1 MFKDFKEIVAGAA
14 LGLLI
19 FLSLKGVDLT
29 PIILL
34 AGMGFFTYWVIEK
47 KGGLPGLPATLG
59 GKGYEPSVKVT
70 FADVGGQAT
79 AVQELK
85 EALEFL
91 LRSDEVAAMGIRPL
105 KGILLSGPPGTGKT
119 LLAKAAATYTD
130 AVFLEASG
138 SEFIE
143 MYAGVGAQRVRTI
156 FNRARELARRRQ
168 KKRAII
174 FIDELEVLGG
184 KRGSHTSH
192 LEYDQTLNQLLVE
205 MDGLKSS
212 QDVQILVI
220 GATNRPDLLDPALL
234 RPGRFD
240 RQVKVDLPDKEGRL
254 AILKLHTANKP
265 LAPEVDLEAV
275 ARETFGF
282 SGAHLESVANEA
294 AILALREKS
303 PLITQKHL
311 MEAVDKVMLG
321 EKLGRKPADDEL
333 YRLAIHEAGHAI
345 VGELLRPRSI
355 SHVTITSRGQALG
368 YTRQKPEN
376 DMYLY
381 TRDYLEAQM
390 DICLAGAVAED
401 MILGNRSTGS
411 LNDFKEAIRLA
422 RVIITAGLS
431 DLGVVAEENLTKEQM
446 HNASSAIINQEEKKV
461 MVLLRPYQ
469 ETLKVL
475 ATRLVEKET
484 VTGRELRALLQDNAL
499 AS

>member
-1 MFKDFKEIVAGAA
+1 MT
-14 LGLLI
+14 I
-19 FLSLKGVDLT
+19 FSIIKGVDLT
-29 PIILL
+29 PFLLL
-34 AGMGFFTYWVIEK
+34 AGMGFLLYWVIEK
-47 KGGLPGLPATLG
+47 KGMLPSTLG
-59 GKGYEPSVKVT
+59 VKGYMPPVKVSFT
-70 FADVGGQAT
+70 DIGGQAT
-79 AVQELK
+79 AVRELK

-91 LRSDEVAAMGIRPL
+91 LRSSEVEAMGIRPL

-143 MYAGVGAQRVRTI
+143 MYAGVGAQRVRGL
-156 FNRARELARRRQ
+156 FNRAREQARRQQ

-212 QDVQILVI
+212 HDVQILVI

-240 RQVKVDLPDKEGRL
+240 RQVKVDLPDRDGRL

-265 LAPEVDLEAV
+265 LAPEVDLEAI

-303 PLITQKHL
+303 RLITQKHL

-321 EKLGRKPADDEL
+321 EKLGRKPAADEL

-345 VGELLRPRSI
+345 AGELLRPRSI
-355 SHVTITSRGQALG
+355 AHVTITSRGQALG

-381 TRDYLEAQM
+381 TREYLENQI
-390 DICLAGAVAED
+390 DICLAGAVAENLV
-401 MILGNRSTGS
+401 LGSRSTGS

-422 RVIITAGLS
+422 RVIITSGLS
-431 DLGVVAEENLTKEQM
+431 DLGVVAEENLTKEQL
-446 HNASSAIINQEEKKV
+446 HTASSHIISREEERV
-461 MVLLRPYQ
+461 ASLLRPYQ
-469 ETLKVL
+469 EILKAL
-475 ATRLVEKET
+475 AGRLVERET
-484 VTGRELRALLQDNAL
+484 VNGNELRTLLQERAA